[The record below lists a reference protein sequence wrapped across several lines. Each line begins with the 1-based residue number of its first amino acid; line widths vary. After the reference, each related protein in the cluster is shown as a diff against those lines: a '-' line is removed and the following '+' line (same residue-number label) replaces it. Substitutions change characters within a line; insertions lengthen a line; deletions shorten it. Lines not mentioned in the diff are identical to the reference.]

1 MSIGELRTLLRD
13 TPEKLPDEPQTGEYA
28 KATARAV
35 EKALEELTVEHDA
48 ANRSYRLACVGGNW
62 QFVTKPDF
70 APWLQVLV
78 GAKPRPPKLSHPA
91 LETLAIIAYRQP
103 ITRAE
108 IEQIRGVAVDGVV
121 QTLIE
126 RELIEVCGE
135 ADAPG
140 RPRLHG
146 TTQFFL
152 EHFGLKGL
160 DELPAA
166 DELRRIHVKLATTPA
181 DDSQEELP
189 LDNGADEDDDDSD
202 KVDSDEVDSD
212 EVDSDEVDSDE
223 VDSDDDD
230 SDEVEGGK

>member
-1 MSIGELRTLLRD
+1 MELKEILESIVFSAQKPMSIGELRAILRD
-13 TPEKLPDEPQTGEYA
+13 TPEKLPDEKHTREFA

-35 EKALEELTVEHDA
+35 EKALEELVVEHDNS
-48 ANRSYRLACVGGNW
+48 NRSYRLACVGGNW
-62 QFVTKPDF
+62 QFVTKPDY

-78 GAKPRPPKLSHPA
+78 GAKPRPPKLSQPA

-121 QTLIE
+121 ATLTE
-126 RELIEVCGE
+126 RELIEIKGE

-140 RPRLHG
+140 RPKIYG

-152 EHFGLKGL
+152 ENFGLKNL

-166 DELRRIHVKLATTPA
+166 DELRRIEVELTTASNTEDEDQSQLNFDSEA
-181 DDSQEELP
+181 DDEE
-189 LDNGADEDDDDSD
+189 ADDEEADDEEDD
-202 KVDSDEVDSD
+202 E
-212 EVDSDEVDSDE
+212 
-223 VDSDDDD
+223 
-230 SDEVEGGK
+230 